1 MLLSRRFLLK
11 LTGLA
16 ALSGLAGAKI
26 VGLNLA
32 HAQEKNWR
40 HGLSLFGELKYPP
53 NFPHFDYVN
62 PTAPKAG
69 KLRLYAIGSFDSL
82 NPYTYNGE
90 SAAAAANNE
99 SLFTAALDEPSTEYG
114 LVAAEAWHPE
124 DFSQVT
130 YRLRPEARFHDGKTM
145 TAEDVIW
152 SMETLKKI
160 HPFYVAYYKN
170 VSKAEQSGEGEVT
183 FMFSQ
188 KGNRELPQIVGQLP
202 VLPKHWW
209 TGTRQDGKQRNIE
222 ATTLEIP
229 LGSSAYKC
237 IEVKPGALLRL
248 QRVEDYWGK
257 NLPVNA
263 GQDNFD
269 EIVYEFFLDTD
280 VAFEAFKAD
289 RYDFRLENTAKTW
302 ATGYD
307 FPAVKSGKVIL
318 EKLKTKNAEA
328 MQCFVLNLRKPKF
341 QDARVRLAFNYA
353 FDFEWANANLFYGE
367 YTRTASFFA
376 NSELAATGLPSPE
389 EIAILNEVRDKVP
402 PEVFTTEFKNPVN
415 RDRNERRNNL
425 RMAAKLLQDAGWVQ
439 KKDGGETVLKNS
451 LGEILAAEF
460 LLDQP
465 SFERIVI
472 PYTQELKKLGVKANV
487 RSIDS
492 AQMQRRQQDFD
503 YDVIWTV
510 FGQSLSPGNEQREFW
525 GSEAADRKGSRNY
538 IGIKDP
544 AVDRLID
551 RLIFSKSRPDLVAA
565 TKALDRV
572 LLWNNFV
579 VPMWHVP
586 YERVARWDRFGR
598 PEKLPD
604 YSIGFPTIWW
614 WDEAKAAKV
623 KSG

>member
-1 MLLSRRFLLK
+1 VK
-11 LTGLA
+11 
-16 ALSGLAGAKI
+16 
-26 VGLNLA
+26 
-32 HAQEKNWR
+32 
-40 HGLSLFGELKYPP
+40 
-53 NFPHFDYVN
+53 
-62 PTAPKAG
+62 
-69 KLRLYAIGSFDSL
+69 
-82 NPYTYNGE
+82 
-90 SAAAAANNE
+90 
-99 SLFTAALDEPSTEYG
+99 
-114 LVAAEAWHPE
+114 
-124 DFSQVT
+124 
-130 YRLRPEARFHDGKTM
+130 KT
-145 TAEDVIW
+145 
-152 SMETLKKI
+152 
-160 HPFYVAYYKN
+160 HPFYVAYYKD
-170 VSKAEQSGEGEVT
+170 VSKAEQSAEREVT
-183 FMFSQ
+183 FLFSQ

-209 TGTRQDGKQRNIE
+209 TGARPDGKQRAIE
-222 ATTLEIP
+222 STTLEIP
-229 LGSSAYKC
+229 LGSGVYKC
-237 IEVKPGALLRL
+237 VEVKPGAFLRL
-248 QRVEDYWGK
+248 KRVEDYWGK
-257 NLPVNA
+257 DLPVNV

-269 EIVYEFFLDTD
+269 EITYEFFLDTD

-289 RYDFRLENTAKTW
+289 RYDVRLENTAKTW
-302 ATGYD
+302 ATRYN

-318 EKLKTKNAEA
+318 EKLRTKNAEA

-389 EIAILNEVRDKVP
+389 EIAILNEVKDKVP
-402 PEVFTTEFKNPVN
+402 SEAFTAEFKNPVN

-425 RMAAKLLQDAGWVQ
+425 RMAAKLLQDAGWAQ
-439 KKDGGETVLKNS
+439 KKDGGETVLKNA
-451 LGEILAAEF
+451 LGEVLAAEF

-487 RSIDS
+487 RTIDS
-492 AQMQRRQQDFD
+492 AQMQRRLQDFD
-503 YDVIWTV
+503 YDVIWSV

-551 RLIFSKSRPDLVAA
+551 RLIFAKSRPDLVAA

-572 LLWNNFV
+572 LLWNHFV

-614 WDEAKAAKV
+614 WDEAKAARV
-623 KSG
+623 KNG